1 VDQRALIRVS
11 VENLFSSRPELGL
24 MFLEKEGAKDLMHTF
39 DITVP
44 VLGESK
50 VLKVTRARITEAQRQ
65 PRYINLLQDVT
76 LQSRIQGELV
86 QRDNFLQSLANAN
99 ATLIQ
104 TSEPQVGLKKAFAS
118 LGPTLSNQGILFMV
132 FRKGRAKVIVQW
144 SKGNKNIL
152 KFPEF
157 SLDQIVERFP
167 FFQMGK
173 EEEFS
178 LNEWPS
184 LQKAL
189 LITQQQAL
197 GLPIL
202 VDNELWGMVVFL
214 KEVQAESWNSNEKS
228 LLSSFSTASASLI
241 KETRSRDKIQRARAN
256 LGAFLENAQG
266 YFAALEDDGRF
277 ITLNQQFRELYTLEY
292 AHKPETDQSFFQNLP
307 EQEARLW
314 KLRYDR
320 VKQGDALTFEWETIA
335 GVILMILS
343 PIIQNEKTLGV
354 AMVGTNI
361 NERIEIETALRKA
374 KEEAEIANRSKGAFL
389 ANMSHEIRT
398 PLNAVI
404 GFSDLLQDQISD
416 PVHISYLDA
425 IQSSGKN
432 LLLLINDIL
441 DLSKI
446 EAGKMDLRPDYV
458 DVVDVCKEVVGVFGL
473 RARDKGLKMAFADE
487 SVPDIMVFID
497 EVRFRQILFNLMGN
511 AVKFTEQGGVD
522 LFLEVKYSLEEKEKV
537 NLSMVV
543 KDSGMGIKEED
554 LEQIFEA
561 FGQQSGQSNKQ
572 FGGTGLGL
580 SITKRLVNL
589 MKGQISVLSREGIGS
604 IFTVEI
610 PLLPFKPRDLGSKAE
625 KKDEMVIF
633 HNPNILIVDDN
644 PTDRLLVS
652 EILKNHHVHLREAED
667 GQQAIDLIKQEPP
680 DLILMDMRM
689 QGLSGAEVVR
699 RLQKLPLKIP
709 PIYIISADQKED
721 IMEQIL
727 ELPIKG
733 VIGKPLDRDLL
744 IDKLKKVL
752 PHDTQGRQENPQA
765 VKLPVL
771 DQKVRAKIL
780 GNERGKA
787 LFAVYKEVL
796 NSNNLRR
803 IGDFN
808 QKLRKLAEQEGWNIL
823 IPWTREIRSQI
834 MQYNLSRVDALMK
847 NIGVVFGITQ
857 TPDIQP
863 VHQDSQ
869 EVGHES

>member
-1 VDQRALIRVS
+1 
-11 VENLFSSRPELGL
+11 
-24 MFLEKEGAKDLMHTF
+24 
-39 DITVP
+39 
-44 VLGESK
+44 
-50 VLKVTRARITEAQRQ
+50 
-65 PRYINLLQDVT
+65 
-76 LQSRIQGELV
+76 
-86 QRDNFLQSLANAN
+86 
-99 ATLIQ
+99 
-104 TSEPQVGLKKAFAS
+104 
-118 LGPTLSNQGILFMV
+118 MV

-144 SKGNKNIL
+144 STDNKNIL

-173 EEEFS
+173 EEEFP
-178 LNEWPS
+178 LEDWPS
-184 LQKAL
+184 LQRAL
-189 LITQQQAL
+189 LIKQTQAL

-214 KEVQAESWNSNEKS
+214 KDAKAVPWNINEKS
-228 LLSSFSTASASLI
+228 LLASFSTASASLI

-277 ITLNQQFRELYTLEY
+277 ITLNQKFRELYTLEY
-292 AHKPETDQSFFQNLP
+292 AHKPETDQNFFKYLP
-307 EQEARLW
+307 QEEARLW
-314 KLRYDR
+314 RLRYDR

-343 PIIQNEKTLGV
+343 PIIQNDKTLGV

-361 NERIEIETALRKA
+361 NERIEIESALRAA

-425 IQSSGKN
+425 IRSSGKN

-473 RARDKGLKMAFADE
+473 RARDKGLKMTFADE
-487 SVPDIMVFID
+487 SVPDIMVYID

-511 AVKFTEQGGVD
+511 AVKFTSQGGVD
-522 LFLEVKYSLEEKEKV
+522 LFLEVKYSLEDKEKV
-537 NLSMVV
+537 NLSMVL
-543 KDSGMGIKEED
+543 KDSGMGIKEEA

-561 FGQQSGQSNKQ
+561 FGQQSGQSAKQ

-589 MKGQISVLSREGIGS
+589 MNGQISVLSREGIGS
-604 IFTVEI
+604 IFSVEI
-610 PLLPFKPRDLGSKAE
+610 PLLPFKPKDLQAKTE

-633 HNPNILIVDDN
+633 HNPKILIVDDN

-652 EILKNHHVHLREAED
+652 EILKNHHVLLREAED
-667 GQQAIDLIKQEPP
+667 GYQAIQRVREEEP

-689 QGLSGAEVVR
+689 PELSGAQVV
-699 RLQKLPLKIP
+699 QKLREEGLPIP
-709 PIYIISADQKED
+709 PVYIISADQKED
-721 IMEQIL
+721 IMDQVL

-733 VIGKPLDRDLL
+733 ILNKPLDREVL
-744 IDKLKKVL
+744 IEQLKSVL
-752 PHDTQGRQENPQA
+752 EYTTQGRQESRLLEELPNLGPEVQA
-765 VKLPVL
+765 
-771 DQKVRAKIL
+771 QIL

-787 LFAVYKEVL
+787 LQPIYKTVL
-796 NSNNLRR
+796 HSNNLGRM
-803 IGDFN
+803 GAFN
-808 QKLRKLAEQEGWNIL
+808 QRLRKLAEEEGWAQL
-823 IPWTREIRSQI
+823 IPWTKEIRSQI
-834 MQYNLSRVDALMK
+834 RQFNLQRVDSLMRGL
-847 NIGVVFGITQ
+847 GVVFGVDPQAAQVQKALRPEEETN
-857 TPDIQP
+857 
-863 VHQDSQ
+863 Q
-869 EVGHES
+869 EAAGGR